1 MRESSKSALGGVL
14 AALSVSM
21 MLLTYLS
28 PFMVYASPAIAGLFV
43 LILQYEAGRG
53 WAFGEYAAVGLLSMI
68 LVADKEAAV
77 FYVCLFGLYPI
88 LQDIINHY
96 IRLRV
101 LRILIKF
108 VVVNASLL
116 LSFVLCLFVFGVT
129 YDDLFERGK
138 VFVVLFLLGMDF
150 LLFLYDF
157 LVRRLQDVYVRK
169 LRKKLLRLFK

>member
-1 MRESSKSALGGVL
+1 MMVDQQDIVL
-14 AALSVSM
+14 AQS
-21 MLLTYLS
+21 LLHQGKIQPVRCHS
-28 PFMVYASPAIAGLFV
+28 PPYRPA
-43 LILQYEAGRG
+43 ERRG
-53 WAFGEYAAVGLLSMI
+53 IQDDLLSRQQGQI
-68 LVADKEAAV
+68 
-77 FYVCLFGLYPI
+77 
-88 LQDIINHY
+88 
-96 IRLRV
+96 LRV

-157 LVRRLQDVYVRK
+157 LVRRLQDIYVRK